1 MKLDNKINN
10 IQGIESSTKV
20 EAKITRRNFAKKAMG
35 LSFLSTLTLMNLPQ
49 PALAWL
55 DGDFSKR
62 EDLED
67 ALKVL
72 VKTYSGSGHY
82 PHKFY
87 DGLVKVHLRNLDFA
101 VRKGL
106 EKEHAQHYVDI
117 LGVVVEKYIKK
128 NIPKMGKDIF
138 LWGVFERTSCSYQ
151 LYEYIDIKEGE
162 RSFPCPYKFI
172 LEKIQ
177 KSMGTYVITW
187 EDVCEKWC
195 SAVWNGF
202 AEKAGGIPI
211 KIEPGELCK
220 VKLA

>member
-1 MKLDNKINN
+1 MEELNEIKNK
-10 IQGIESSTKV
+10 QE
-20 EAKITRRNFAKKAMG
+20 KITRRNFTKKAMG
-35 LSFLSTLTLMNLPQ
+35 LSFLSALTLMHLPQ

-72 VKTYSGSGHY
+72 IKTYNGSGHY
-82 PHKFY
+82 PHKFN
-87 DGLVKVHLRNLDFA
+87 DALVKVHLRNLDFA

-117 LGVVVEKYIKK
+117 LGTLIEKYIVRA
-128 NIPKMGKDIF
+128 IPKCGNDIF

-162 RSFPCPYKFI
+162 RSFPCPYNYV
-172 LEKIQ
+172 LGKIQ
-177 KSMGTYVITW
+177 KSMGTYVITL
-187 EDVCEKWC
+187 EDVCQKWC
-195 SAVWNGF
+195 SLVWHGF

-211 KIEPGELCK
+211 TIEPGEICK

>member
-1 MKLDNKINN
+1 MEELNEIKNEQEKT
-10 IQGIESSTKV
+10 S
-20 EAKITRRNFAKKAMG
+20 RRDFAKKAMG
-35 LSFLSTLTLMNLPQ
+35 ISFLSTLTMMNLPQ

-62 EDLED
+62 DDLED
-67 ALKVL
+67 AFKVL
-72 VKTYSGSGHY
+72 KKTYSSSGHY
-82 PHKFY
+82 PHKFN
-87 DGLVKVHLRNLDFA
+87 DALVKVHLRNLDFA

-117 LGVVVEKYIKK
+117 LGTLIEKYIVRA
-128 NIPKMGKDIF
+128 IPKCGNDVF

-162 RSFPCPYKFI
+162 RSFPCPYNYV
-172 LEKIQ
+172 LGKIQ
-177 KSMGTYVITW
+177 KSMGTYVITL
-187 EDVCEKWC
+187 EDVCQKWC
-195 SAVWNGF
+195 SLVWHGF

-211 KIEPGELCK
+211 KIEPGEICK

>member
-1 MKLDNKINN
+1 MKELHEIKKE
-10 IQGIESSTKV
+10 QEKV
-20 EAKITRRNFAKKAMG
+20 SRRDFTKKALG
-35 LSFLSTLTLMNLPQ
+35 ISFLSTLTLMNLPQ

-55 DGDFSKR
+55 DGGFSQR

-72 VKTYSGSGHY
+72 AKTYNDSGPY
-82 PHKFY
+82 PHKFN
-87 DGLVKVHLRNLDFA
+87 DALVKVHLRNLDFA

-106 EKEHAQHYVDI
+106 EKEHAQHHVDT
-117 LGVVVEKYIKK
+117 LGTLIEKYIVRAL
-128 NIPKMGKDIF
+128 PKCGKDIF
-138 LWGVFERTSCSYQ
+138 LWGIFERTTCSYQ

-162 RSFPCPYKFI
+162 RSFPCPYNYV

-177 KSMGTYVITW
+177 KNMETYVITLS
-187 EDVCEKWC
+187 DVCEKWC
-195 SAVWNGF
+195 SLVWRGF

-211 KIEPGELCK
+211 TIEPGEICT